1 VSPGAQIALQN
12 AINGLLIGGVY
23 ATVAVGFSLVW
34 GILNVVNIGHGALV
48 MLGAYTTYWLFTLYH
63 VDPLLSLPLTGAL
76 LFALGYPLQRIVIN
90 QVIRASFL
98 ITFLLTF
105 GLELLITNL
114 ALAAWTADFR
124 SVTTPYSGNSIALGP
139 LTIPTI
145 RLVSLGVAAL
155 VAAVLHL
162 LMVRSRLGSAIRA
175 TASDQ
180 EAARLMGIPI
190 AHVYALTFAIAAASA
205 GIAGGLISLSFPIYP
220 AMGAGYTLVAFV
232 TCVLGGLGSVPGAL
246 LGGLVLGLLQTY
258 AASWLGPNFDSIV
271 AFSALIL
278 VLAVRPAG
286 LLGRARQFRG

>member
-1 VSPGAQIALQN
+1 MSPAAQIALQN
-12 AINGLLIGGVY
+12 AINGLLIGGTY

-34 GILNVVNIGHGALV
+34 GTLNVVNIAHGALV

-63 VDPLLSLPLTGAL
+63 IDPLLSLPLTGAL
-76 LFALGYPLQRIVIN
+76 LFAMGYPLQRYVIN

-114 ALAAWTADFR
+114 ALAAWTADIR
-124 SVTTPYSGNSIALGP
+124 SVTTAYSGTSFVLGP
-139 LTIPTI
+139 LTIPAV
-145 RLVSLGVAAL
+145 RLAALGVAAL
-155 VAAVLHL
+155 VGALLHV

-190 AHVYALTFAIAAASA
+190 AHVYALTFAIAAATA
-205 GIAGGLISLSFPIYP
+205 GIAGGLISLSFPIFP
-220 AMGAGYTLVAFV
+220 AMGPGYTLVAFV

-246 LGGLVLGLLQTY
+246 LGGLLLGLLQTY
-258 AASWLGPNFDSIV
+258 AASWLGPNFDSVV
-271 AFSALIL
+271 AFSVLIL
-278 VLAVRPAG
+278 ILAVRPAG
-286 LLGRARQFRG
+286 LLGRTRQFRG